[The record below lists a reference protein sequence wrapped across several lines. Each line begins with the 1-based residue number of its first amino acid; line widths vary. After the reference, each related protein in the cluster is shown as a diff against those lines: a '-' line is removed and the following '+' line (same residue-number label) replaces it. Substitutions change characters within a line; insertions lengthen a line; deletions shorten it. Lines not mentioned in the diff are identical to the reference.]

1 MAFVNVVRG
10 MGATRRHGLP
20 MRVRQSP
27 FARGFQERARRSRG
41 MGQTTGW
48 ITLPSGAR
56 IQEQGPYTDSAVNYP
71 EAPTCNV
78 VDLSQNMCAFDNG
91 LIAGCNGI
99 QDCDPLTGA
108 VHGQYALPG
117 GPIQGQPSTLK
128 TVAPGFQ
135 FPVYGYS
142 PNLSLKNP
150 TGPSTPVVFQSQTQ
164 IDANIAK
171 ALGPALYKQY
181 QAASGVQP
189 SGGAPSGGGSPP
201 RAASPSG
208 GTATP
213 PVAGFDFSFLA
224 NPISLFGFHVPMWA
238 LIAAGGA
245 SLYAFSGGHRR

>member
-10 MGATRRHGLP
+10 MGAVRRRGLP
-20 MRVRQSP
+20 MPVPMRH
-27 FARGFQERARRSRG
+27 RRRG

-56 IQEQGPYTDSAVNYP
+56 IQEQGQYADSAVNYR

-78 VDLSQNMCAFDNG
+78 VDLSTNTCAFDNG
-91 LIAGCNGI
+91 LIEGCNMI

-117 GPIQGQPSTLK
+117 GPIQGQPSTLR
-128 TVAPGFQ
+128 TVGPAFQ

-150 TGPSTPVVFQSQTQ
+150 TGPSTPVVFQSQAQ
-164 IDANIAK
+164 IDARIAK

-181 QAASGVQP
+181 QAAQSSPSSTSASSQAGSSGDKN
-189 SGGAPSGGGSPP
+189 APSS
-201 RAASPSG
+201 SSK
-208 GTATP
+208 
-213 PVAGFDFSFLA
+213 VSSLDFSFVTK
-224 NPISLFGFHVPMWA
+224 PVSFFGFNVPMWA

-245 SLYAFSGGHRR
+245 GLYAFSGGSRR